1 MYINHVI
8 YIVNHCLSIIQ
19 YIQPQILTHLRE
31 KVYNNIHVHKYALQC
46 FQLTSNDVKQ
56 IKHTYEKHDHHD
68 H

>member
-8 YIVNHCLSIIQ
+8 YIVNHCLSITIHSTSDTD
-19 YIQPQILTHLRE
+19 PFAK